1 MCCPL
6 FCCILAVE
14 VIMIKCANCEKDAV
28 YTVDDKATNP
38 VDYCHECL
46 PKWLHDRAAAGE
58 FKLVKPEEVVEAKPK
73 TTKKKTEE
81 PVEEAPAD
89 EDN

>member
-14 VIMIKCANCEKDAV
+14 VIMIKCANCEKDAI
-28 YTVDDKATNP
+28 YTVDDRATNP
-38 VDYCHECL
+38 VDYCHGCL
-46 PKWLHDRAAAGE
+46 PKWLYDRAASGE
-58 FKLVKPEEVVEAKPK
+58 FQMVKPEEVVEAKPK
-73 TTKKKTEE
+73 ATKKKTEE

>member
-1 MCCPL
+1 
-6 FCCILAVE
+6 
-14 VIMIKCANCEKDAV
+14 MIKCANCEKDAV